1 MIRFIILFS
10 TLFFSCLFINMKISS
25 ILNFIIYQIDETKQS
40 RKYSFI
46 TMIIAI
52 FFITVYI
59 TLY

>member
-1 MIRFIILFS
+1 
-10 TLFFSCLFINMKISS
+10 MKISS